1 MSRGPRGAAAL
12 APSLRPPLYQQAIFP
27 SAFRLQVGWSAQEP
41 PFKFFPAVP
50 GIPDRLSRRTW
61 PFLPLVRRRP
71 GRPEECGL
79 LYDLYRLSGRTGYSA
94 TVWLCNLFD
103 LPPTEERL
111 LALPKEVYDRAE
123 EVYEADWR
131 VD

>member
-1 MSRGPRGAAAL
+1 MSRGPRGAAAS

-50 GIPDRLSRRTW
+50 GIPDQLTRRTW

-71 GRPEECGL
+71 GCEEELG
-79 LYDLYRLSGRTGYSA
+79 
-94 TVWLCNLFD
+94 VLFD
-103 LPPTEERL
+103 ALNAGGPSGYATSVF
-111 LALPKEVYDRAE
+111 LALCRAPHNAS
-123 EVYEADWR
+123 YADWLIR
-131 VD
+131 QTLLDVLS